1 MEIQL
6 LRHATLLVTI
16 NRKKLLI
23 DPMLGEAR
31 VMPPIAN
38 SPNNHRNPLVELSI
52 QLNFQQDIDGV
63 LLTHTHRD
71 HFDDGAAEQLP
82 KNKPILCQPADAE
95 KLKILGF
102 LEIYP
107 IRDKLCWEGI
117 IIQRTG
123 GQHGTGEIGMKM
135 APVSGYVLQVEGEP
149 SLYIAG
155 DSIYCEEVSGV
166 LSMYQPSLIIVNA
179 GGARF
184 NVGDPI
190 TMTAEDVAK
199 VCRAAP
205 NAQIIA
211 VHMEAINHCLESRAT
226 LRTRL
231 EQEGLM
237 NQLSIP
243 MDGESLTF
251 LKQ

>member
-1 MEIQL
+1 MKVQL

-16 NRKKLLI
+16 NGKKILV

-31 VMPPIAN
+31 VMPPIPN
-38 SPNNHRNPLVELSI
+38 SPNSHRNPLVELSI
-52 QLNFQQDIDGV
+52 QLDFQQDIDGV

-71 HFDDGAAEQLP
+71 HFDDAAAEQLP
-82 KNKPILCQPADAE
+82 PNKPILCQPEDEE
-95 KLKILGF
+95 KLKNLGF

-107 IRDKLCWEGI
+107 ISDKLCWEGI
-117 IIQRTG
+117 SIQRTG
-123 GQHGTGEIGMKM
+123 GQHGTGEIGMQM

-155 DSIYCEEVSGV
+155 DSIYCEEVSSV
-166 LSMYQPSLIIVNA
+166 LAMYQPSLIIVNA

-184 NVGDPI
+184 NIGDPI
-190 TMTAEDVAK
+190 TMTAEDVVK
-199 VCRAAP
+199 VCRKAL

-211 VHMEAINHCLESRAT
+211 VHMEAINHCLESRAN
-226 LRTRL
+226 LCTRL
-231 EQEGLM
+231 KQEGLM
-237 NQLSIP
+237 NQVYIP
-243 MDGESLTF
+243 MDGELLTF